1 MAYAYTGTV
10 FAAPLA
16 ERNERP
22 TVLSQS
28 INAMIE
34 SRTRTAQRQI
44 NAHRHLFEGSALILN
59 NLPPATLQSDA
70 RLPFSG

>member
-16 ERNERP
+16 ERKERP
-22 TVLSQS
+22 TVLSQI

-34 SRTRTAQRQI
+34 SRMHTAQRQI
-44 NAHRHLFEGSALILN
+44 NAHRHLFEDSALILN
-59 NLPPATLQSDA
+59 NLPAATLQSDA
-70 RLPFSG
+70 RPPCTG